1 MEGWWHSLGEDSR
14 LVRCLSGAPRPTWR
28 LPTEAQRFGER
39 RSGFF
44 IPRNRT
50 IESLLSKLPG
60 SQEPAL
66 IICLFP
72 SCCWRQVQGLYR
84 MRFHLR
90 RVTGSSESIGV
101 VSQSSQNPSYPC
113 HAPRHQEPTTRA
125 YRAVQTSLSFSLS
138 FFFLGP
144 HSRCLEV
151 GHNQSN
157 AGSEPCL

>member
-1 MEGWWHSLGEDSR
+1 MAQPGRGLQTGEVPLWSPQTHMEAAYRGTE
-14 LVRCLSGAPRPTWR
+14 VWR
-28 LPTEAQRFGER
+28 EN
-39 RSGFF
+39 
-44 IPRNRT
+44 RN

-84 MRFHLR
+84 MRFHLW

-125 YRAVQTSLSFSLS
+125 YRAVQTSPLFLSLL
-138 FFFLGP
+138 FFFRATLKVSG
-144 HSRCLEV
+144 SRSQPE
-151 GHNQSN
+151 QRRI
-157 AGSEPCL
+157 